1 MSKRNKNKESD
12 FTMDSSQ
19 ISDDVLEA
27 LVEAS
32 EVDETEFYDAL
43 TNFDNAYDSDDMP
56 TGTALPE
63 VDSFSDKPDVTEVSH
78 QSEDL
83 YSDFESTSVP
93 PPIGDESFENEL
105 SKAAKD
111 LEAAIEDTSHLDNA
125 TEILIESKPELMAE
139 PKASGLSAD
148 DFPTRVFGVV
158 KEVDEPASGRNPLI
172 DLKNADYIKFAQ
184 DKIKKLEK
192 QLFELRSEC
201 EELAR
206 AGDYFKNLSEEKN
219 QKIKAFEAKIESL
232 ESLSKEE
239 KDILQESM
247 SSKDL
252 RISTLLEKI
261 ENLENELGSKYS
273 RIRERERDLEGRLEI
288 LKKEQHVVTKS
299 KDEMLLKLKGQNE
312 NLKADIEKLR
322 ARSQKVTSHL
332 HEKEDALRRTMKAL
346 KLSLTML
353 ESQNKD

>member
-1 MSKRNKNKESD
+1 VSKRNKNKESD

-43 TNFDNAYDSDDMP
+43 TNFDNAHDSEGMP
-56 TGTALPE
+56 AGTALPE
-63 VDSFSDKPDVTEVSH
+63 LKAFTDKGDKTDVSR

-93 PPIGDESFENEL
+93 PPIADESFENEL

-125 TEILIESKPELMAE
+125 TEILSEPEPEPE
-139 PKASGLSAD
+139 PKASGFSAD
-148 DFPTRVFGVV
+148 DFPTRAFGVV

-206 AGDYFKNLSEEKN
+206 AGDHFKNLSEEKN
-219 QKIKAFEAKIESL
+219 QKIKAYEAKVEGL

-252 RISTLLEKI
+252 RISTLQEKI

-312 NLKADIEKLR
+312 SLKADIEKLR